1 MKPLFRIM
9 TLFLTLFCFAGCDDD
24 EEVLSTLNVTAAN
37 LDGTWK
43 LVEWNGAPL
52 QAGSYCYITFNRKN
66 KTYKMYDKFDTIF
79 WWNSPWNRRSCQGLR
94 PVSKRVV
101 LRLKKKRI

>member
-43 LVEWNGAPL
+43 LVEWNGPCK
-52 QAGSYCYITFNRKN
+52 QAVTATLHSTVRIRLIKCMISLTVC
-66 KTYKMYDKFDTIF
+66 T
-79 WWNSPWNRRSCQGLR
+79 

>member
-37 LDGTWK
+37 LTGLGNW
-43 LVEWNGAPL
+43 WNGTALPCK
-52 QAGSYCYITFNRKN
+52 QAVTATLHSTVRIRLIKCMISLTVC
-66 KTYKMYDKFDTIF
+66 T
-79 WWNSPWNRRSCQGLR
+79 